1 MLLHFYKMTGAGND
15 FVMVDNRDLSLS
27 SVLDKETIEART
39 PVLKREHSVTF
50 SHTPLLPVLK
60 KGGERIHPP
69 SSRFH

>member
-1 MLLHFYKMTGAGND
+1 MRNKRPSITGG
-15 FVMVDNRDLSLS
+15 RS
-27 SVLDKETIEART
+27 RT

-60 KGGERIHPP
+60 KGGERILPP